1 MSEKTN
7 TIRYHHLSMLEK
19 TLRRYPK
26 RLPKLKPLKSSDTF
40 FVTATVTF
48 CKQALWA
55 KSRRLKKRAFFL
67 EHIALLKPGG
77 LLDLNAI
84 YENLLTQGAQKE
96 EIKSALT
103 FFKSKE
109 HRFDTHMQLPVA
121 LENTNRETLAAILKD
136 TTGQMDGPIR
146 QSKATENALKTP
158 RPRLDPSKAPKAYT
172 QDVVPGSKDY
182 LRNLG

>member
-1 MSEKTN
+1 M
-7 TIRYHHLSMLEK
+7 
-19 TLRRYPK
+19 
-26 RLPKLKPLKSSDTF
+26 
-40 FVTATVTF
+40 
-48 CKQALWA
+48 Q
-55 KSRRLKKRAFFL
+55 
-67 EHIALLKPGG
+67 
-77 LLDLNAI
+77 LD
-84 YENLLTQGAQKE
+84 ENLLTQGAQKE

-182 LRNLG
+182 LRNLGVNPDLRFDLSAEGEPIVDEEHSGSFSLNENKSAQPKKSETKKVKKKKQK